1 MQWVIFDSYEEDY
14 RRQLKEKEKRD
25 EKKSARKEDSVASKM
40 DLKKEMENELNVKYL
55 KCWQILERQITQ
67 NIYKEIAND
76 YRYWEDPADEFREAE
91 GTLLPL
97 WKFFYERT
105 KKLSVTDIQ
114 FNPAYYDLFA
124 VCFGSRKFFSIK

>member
-1 MQWVIFDSYEEDY
+1 
-14 RRQLKEKEKRD
+14 
-25 EKKSARKEDSVASKM
+25 
-40 DLKKEMENELNVKYL
+40 MENELNTKYL

-124 VCFGSRKFFSIK
+124 VCFGSRKFFFILYLN